1 MSPAQ
6 RRNPPGA
13 GPRSRAL
20 VAAALAAAFGAA
32 PAAAQDEG
40 SGARAAPFEGR
51 GRLVCLLEEMKERHG
66 LELPPLHAHL
76 VGFRVDDGPGRPPR
90 YVTILRTKSSEA
102 LFSDPRFQ
110 GRDLRLLGRLFSEG
124 ALLEVAHIQGWRD
137 GALVELHYWCDVCR
151 IRESVPGPCS
161 CCQDPVEFRET
172 PVEPRK

>member
-1 MSPAQ
+1 MSPAK
-6 RRNPPGA
+6 RRSPRGA
-13 GPRSRAL
+13 GPRTRTL

-32 PAAAQDEG
+32 PADAQDGE
-40 SGARAAPFEGR
+40 ARPPAAPFEGR

-90 YVTILRTKSSEA
+90 YLTILRTKSSEA

-137 GALVELHYWCDVCR
+137 GTLVELYYWCDVCR
-151 IRESVPGPCS
+151 IREPVPGACS